1 MAILGKIRE
10 RSIFLI
16 FIIGMAL
23 LAFVFTGVFDGN
35 NTQSQE
41 PVLIV
46 GDAEVGIETFSQ
58 RVDFAERSY
67 GMTQMQAVNFAFE
80 QSTNEKVFDQT
91 FEDLALEV
99 GKNHIELYL
108 KSDPNFSSDPQ
119 FVDENGTF
127 DPQKFTD
134 FILDLRQNNP
144 QGFEQWK
151 AQESSIKNNIRVE
164 NYFDMVN
171 AGLNVTNFEAQ
182 QEYALQNNLVDIEYV
197 RIPLA
202 TVADSLFTT
211 TDKDVESYIK
221 NNSKNYEQ
229 DASRSVRYVKFD
241 VVPTPEDKLLIENEL
256 RNLINDRSIF
266 NEVSK
271 QEEIIPSLANVLDSA
286 IASYVNE
293 YSEVP
298 YSDTFVSE
306 SEISGNYAN
315 TLFKLSTG
323 TVFGPYEDNGYSKL
337 TKMIAKRKNGKA
349 KARHI
354 LLAYKGAARAQESVT
369 RSKSQARK
377 EAYALLRKARRG
389 NDFSQLARENSDGP
403 SGPNGGELPE
413 FTKEDMVTPF
423 SDFVFRNRKGAKG
436 VVETE
441 FGYHV
446 IEVLDKK
453 DVVKLATISK
463 KLIPSDATANQIYT
477 EASQFEFDLKETD
490 FLDLAKQKN
499 IAVREV
505 NDLKI
510 LDETF
515 PGLGNQRQAVQ
526 WAFEEDRKVSD
537 VKRFSYNTDGFIIVQ
552 LISSKAEGV
561 ASAADVSDEVPPL
574 VIKEKKKKYITDQ
587 IENYTSLE
595 EVADQFGQALSS
607 AKAVNRFTAML
618 AGASQEPKVVGA
630 AFSTLSG
637 AISKPIAGNTGIYVI
652 KTTATNPAEAMP
664 SYAGFRAS
672 LENNSKQ
679 NVQQSL
685 AVALKSKYTIVD
697 NRRLYY

>member
-1 MAILGKIRE
+1 
-10 RSIFLI
+10 
-16 FIIGMAL
+16 
-23 LAFVFTGVFDGN
+23 
-35 NTQSQE
+35 
-41 PVLIV
+41 
-46 GDAEVGIETFSQ
+46 
-58 RVDFAERSY
+58 
-67 GMTQMQAVNFAFE
+67 
-80 QSTNEKVFDQT
+80 
-91 FEDLALEV
+91 
-99 GKNHIELYL
+99 
-108 KSDPNFSSDPQ
+108 
-119 FVDENGTF
+119 
-127 DPQKFTD
+127 
-134 FILDLRQNNP
+134 
-144 QGFEQWK
+144 
-151 AQESSIKNNIRVE
+151 
-164 NYFDMVN
+164 
-171 AGLNVTNFEAQ
+171 
-182 QEYALQNNLVDIEYV
+182 
-197 RIPLA
+197 
-202 TVADSLFTT
+202 
-211 TDKDVESYIK
+211 
-221 NNSKNYEQ
+221 
-229 DASRSVRYVKFD
+229 
-241 VVPTPEDKLLIENEL
+241 
-256 RNLINDRSIF
+256 
-266 NEVSK
+266 
-271 QEEIIPSLANVLDSA
+271 
-286 IASYVNE
+286 
-293 YSEVP
+293 
-298 YSDTFVSE
+298 
-306 SEISGNYAN
+306 
-315 TLFKLSTG
+315 
-323 TVFGPYEDNGYSKL
+323 
-337 TKMIAKRKNGKA
+337 
-349 KARHI
+349 
-354 LLAYKGAARAQESVT
+354 
-369 RSKSQARK
+369 
-377 EAYALLRKARRG
+377 
-389 NDFSQLARENSDGP
+389 
-403 SGPNGGELPE
+403 
-413 FTKEDMVTPF
+413 MVTPF